1 MVKSPSILDFLRLQV
16 VEISIFPRD
25 RFDMYLPSRQEFLAL
40 ADQGNLIPVYREIL
54 ADMETPVSAFR
65 KIDDGQTAFLLESIE
80 GGEKWARYSFLGS
93 GPARIFRCRE
103 RYFEVVHND
112 RLEQSGETD
121 DPIAKLQELLSAYQP
136 VEVEGLPRFFG
147 GAVGYLGYDMVRFVE
162 DIPDKNER
170 DSDNWD
176 ACFLLTEGLLIF
188 DNMRQK
194 IKVVCNVHLAVG
206 EDPGLAYARGI
217 ARIDDLIEQLRQ
229 PLPHRVAPLHDAPEQ
244 ALTPNFTPQAFRK
257 AVEQCQEYIRAGDI
271 FQVVL
276 SQRFEGKLQADPFDI
291 YRALRTINP
300 SPYMYFLRFG
310 DNLVVGASPEVLV
323 RKEGEQVEVRPI
335 AGTRPR
341 GATLEEDQRLEAEL
355 LADPKECAEHIMLID
370 LGRNDVGRV
379 ARGGTVEVSELMVV
393 ERYSHVMH
401 IVSNVRGKLRE
412 GLNAFDVFRA
422 AFPAGTLSGSP
433 KIRAMEI
440 IDEFEPQRRGIYGG
454 AVGYFSFSGN
464 MDLAIAIRTLMVEKE
479 RILLQAGAG
488 IVADSD
494 PEMEYQE
501 TLNKA
506 RGVRRAIEMA
516 NQGLD

>member
-1 MVKSPSILDFLRLQV
+1 MYSPSA
-16 VEISIFPRD
+16 
-25 RFDMYLPSRQEFLAL
+25 QEFLTL
-40 ADQGNLIPVYREIL
+40 ASQGNLIPVYREIL

-65 KIDDGQTAFLLESIE
+65 KIDDGQTSFLLESIE

-93 GPARIFRCRE
+93 GPARIFRCRD
-103 RYFEVVHND
+103 RYFEVVSGN
-112 RLEQSGETD
+112 RIEQSGESD
-121 DPIAKLQELLSAYQP
+121 DPLAELQALLAAYRP
-136 VEVEGLPRFFG
+136 VEVPGLPRFFG

-162 DIPDKNER
+162 DLPDKNPR
-170 DSDNWD
+170 DSANWD

-194 IKVVCNVHLAVG
+194 IKVVCNVLLAAG
-206 EDPGLAYARGI
+206 EEPRAAYQRGLA
-217 ARIDDLIEQLRQ
+217 RIEALIEQLRR
-229 PLPHRVAPLHDAPEQ
+229 PLPHRIAPRHQAPDQ
-244 ALTPNFTPQAFRK
+244 VLTPNFTPEAFRR
-257 AVEQCQEYIRAGDI
+257 AVEDCKEYIRAGDI

-276 SQRFEGKLQADPFDI
+276 SQRFEGELQADPFDI

-310 DNLVVGASPEVLV
+310 TNLVVGASPEVLV
-323 RKEGEQVEVRPI
+323 RKEGNQVEVRPI

-341 GATLEEDQRLEAEL
+341 GETPEEDKRLEAEL
-355 LADPKECAEHIMLID
+355 LADPKERAEHIMLID

-379 ARGGTVEVSELMVV
+379 ARGGSVEVSELMVI

-401 IVSNVRGKLRE
+401 IVSNVRGQLRE
-412 GLNAFDVFRA
+412 GLDAFDVFRA

-440 IDEFEPQRRGIYGG
+440 IDQFEPHRRGVYGG

-464 MDLAIAIRTLMVEKE
+464 MDLAIAIRTLMIEKK

-506 RGVRRAIEMA
+506 RGVKRAIEMA

>member
-1 MVKSPSILDFLRLQV
+1 MY
-16 VEISIFPRD
+16 FPD
-25 RFDMYLPSRQEFLAL
+25 RNTFTAL
-40 ADQGNLIPVYREIL
+40 ATQGNLIPIYREIL

-65 KIDDGQTAFLLESIE
+65 KIDDSQTAFLLESIE

-93 GPARIFRCRE
+93 GPARIFRCRD
-103 RYFEVVHND
+103 RYFELVADGHIE
-112 RLEQSGETD
+112 RSGESA
-121 DPIAKLQELLSAYQP
+121 DPLTELQQLLATYRP
-136 VEVEGLPRFFG
+136 VEVDGLPRFFG

-162 DIPDKNER
+162 ELPNKNPR
-170 DSDNWD
+170 DSQNWD

-194 IKVVCNVHLAVG
+194 IKVVCNVHLAEG
-206 EDPGLAYARGI
+206 EDPAQAYARGLK
-217 ARIDDLIEQLRQ
+217 RINDLIDQLRQ
-229 PLPHRVAPLHDAPEQ
+229 PLPHRIVDNQQAAPQE
-244 ALTPNFTPQAFRK
+244 LTPNFTPQAFRD
-257 AVEQCQEYIRAGDI
+257 AVEQCKEYIRAGDI

-276 SQRFEGKLQADPFDI
+276 SQRFEGQLQADPFDI

-323 RKEGEQVEVRPI
+323 RKEGDQVEVRPI

-341 GATLEEDQRLEAEL
+341 GATPAEDKRLEAEL
-355 LADPKECAEHIMLID
+355 LADPKERAEHIMLID

-379 ARGGTVEVSELMVV
+379 ARGGTVEVSELMVI

-401 IVSNVRGKLRE
+401 IVSNVRGLLRE
-412 GLNAFDVFRA
+412 GLDAFDVFRA

-440 IDEFEPQRRGIYGG
+440 IDECEPQRRGVYGG

-464 MDLAIAIRTLMVEKE
+464 MDLAIAIRTLMIEDQ

-506 RGVRRAIEMA
+506 RGVRRAIELA

>member
-1 MVKSPSILDFLRLQV
+1 MYTPSAQDFR
-16 VEISIFPRD
+16 
-25 RFDMYLPSRQEFLAL
+25 AL
-40 ADQGNLIPVYREIL
+40 ARKGNLIPVYREIL

-65 KIDDGQTAFLLESIE
+65 KIDDGKTAFLLESIE

-103 RYFEVVHND
+103 RYFEVVYN
-112 RLEQSGETD
+112 EQIEKSGEAD
-121 DPIAKLQELLSAYQP
+121 DPIAELQRLMQEYQP
-136 VEVEGLPRFFG
+136 VEIEGLSRFFG

-162 DIPDKNER
+162 ELPDKNQR

-194 IKVVCNVHLAVG
+194 IKVVCNVHLGDG
-206 EDPGLAYARGI
+206 ESPQDAYLRGQK
-217 ARIDDLIEQLRQ
+217 RIDGLIEQLRQ
-229 PLPHRVAPLHDAPEQ
+229 PLRDFVSPGSPEPTQ
-244 ALTPNFTPQAFRK
+244 ELEPNFTPAAFRQ
-257 AVEQCQEYIRAGDI
+257 AVEQCKEYIRAGDI

-341 GATLEEDQRLEAEL
+341 GATPDEDRRLEEEL
-355 LADPKECAEHIMLID
+355 LADPKERAEHIMLID

-379 ARGGTVEVSELMVV
+379 ARGGTVEVSELMVI

-412 GLNAFDVFRA
+412 GLDSFDVFRA

-440 IDEFEPQRRGIYGG
+440 IDEFEPHRRGIYGG

-464 MDLAIAIRTLMVEKE
+464 MDLAIAIRTLMVEKD

-506 RGVRRAIEMA
+506 RGVKRAIEMA
-516 NQGLD
+516 NRGLD